1 MSRLFPIETDVSWG
15 SQGEPRVLDLDS
27 DEADQVFSVLSAD
40 TARRILGELYEEPRT
55 ASALAR
61 ELDTSLQNVDY
72 HLGNLRDADLV
83 EVVDTWYSEKG
94 REMKVYA
101 PADDAMV
108 LFAGRSPIQRVRSL
122 IAQVLGVVL
131 LIGVAGLTLR
141 ASIERLFTPEP
152 AMDDADAADADT
164 PEMETT
170 EDGESLESLSRSTEM
185 TEPTLETLPL
195 VMDPA
200 LLFFLGGLFAL
211 LVVGAWWYL
220 QRSSAG

>member
-1 MSRLFPIETDVSWG
+1 MSRLFPIETDVTWG

-83 EVVDTWYSEKG
+83 EIVDTWYSEKG

-122 IAQVLGVVL
+122 ITQVLGVVL
-131 LIGVAGLTLR
+131 LIGVVGLTLR
-141 ASIERLFTPEP
+141 ASIERLFAPEP
-152 AMDDADAADADT
+152 MTDDADAPSLDAAEGD
-164 PEMETT
+164 EN
-170 EDGESLESLSRSTEM
+170 LESLSRSTEM
-185 TEPTLETLPL
+185 AEPTLETLPL

-211 LVVGAWWYL
+211 LVVGTWWYL
-220 QRSSAG
+220 RGPPGSAG

>member
-1 MSRLFPIETDVSWG
+1 MSRLLPIETDVTWG

-27 DEADQVFSVLSAD
+27 EEADQVFSVLSAD

-55 ASALAR
+55 VSALAR

-72 HLGNLRDADLV
+72 HLGNLREAELV

-141 ASIERLFTPEP
+141 ASIERLFASGP
-152 AMDDADAADADT
+152 ATDDAPDY
-164 PEMETT
+164 
-170 EDGESLESLSRSTEM
+170 EM
-185 TEPTLETLPL
+185 TDGDETVDSFDRSAETAEPIVETLPL

-211 LVVGAWWYL
+211 LIVGSWWYL
-220 QRSSAG
+220 RRSKFE